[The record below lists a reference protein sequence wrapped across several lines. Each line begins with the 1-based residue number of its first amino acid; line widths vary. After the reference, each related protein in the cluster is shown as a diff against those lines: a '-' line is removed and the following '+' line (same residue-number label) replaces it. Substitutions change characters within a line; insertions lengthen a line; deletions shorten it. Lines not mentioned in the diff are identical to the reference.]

1 MPYYITQQSAN
12 PVVRILAALFAVLA
26 FVGAFFFGLIILA
39 VVVGLGLL
47 FWLGIRL
54 RLWWLLRNRP
64 PGATQADSR
73 STESQ
78 VIDAEYTVVS
88 KRQDP

>member
-1 MPYYITQQSAN
+1 MN
-12 PVVRILAALFAVLA
+12 PVVRVLAALFAVFA

-54 RLWWLLRNRP
+54 RLWWIRRHAPQSKVSESVP
-64 PGATQADSR
+64 PSEG
-73 STESQ
+73 E

-88 KRQDP
+88 KERDP